1 MRKRVP
7 GYITTQKSDGF
18 GLEISVE
25 RQVLPRQDM
34 YSSGDPVP
42 EGQQAGNYNS
52 AMGKKF
58 REVIPPGV
66 IGSEETTD
74 LDVLTPPQFI
84 DTVEHYRGEQADP
97 TLHGAVHS
105 LRSAAKKELPFQA
118 YGTFQPRTAPMPRAR
133 QDDGYLGDPATMSAD
148 PLMTDFDST
157 TIIAPRDIH
166 RKDLYGKNRDGV
178 LHNEGHGY
186 PAVPEMQPEIKKR
199 TGAPP
204 AKRVKV

>member
-7 GYITTQKSDGF
+7 GYITAQKSNDF
-18 GLEISVE
+18 GLEISVQ

-42 EGQQAGNYNS
+42 EGKQAMSENY
-52 AMGKKF
+52 AVDKKF

-66 IGSEETTD
+66 IGSEETLD

-84 DTVEHYRGEQADP
+84 DTVEHYATEQADP

-105 LRSAAKKELPFQA
+105 LRSSAKKQLPFQR

-148 PLMTDFDST
+148 PLMTDFDSS
-157 TIIAPRDIH
+157 TIIAPQDVH
-166 RKDLYGKNRDGV
+166 RKDLYGRNRDGV
-178 LHNEGHGY
+178 LHNDGHDY
-186 PAVPEMQPEIKKR
+186 PVAPRMQPEIKKR
-199 TGAPP
+199 VGAM
-204 AKRVKV
+204 KTKV